1 MIDTDA
7 QMAYGIFWAAYAIAF
22 VVFFYM
28 MKSLIRFLPLYGFR
42 TLILAALVA
51 LLLTPVESPEVAD
64 WWIPAWLYGGYEIIL
79 GEADAAGRALFNLGL
94 AGLVMLL
101 VWVLDLV
108 RYRLVRR

>member
-7 QMAYGIFWAAYAIAF
+7 QLAYGIFWAAYAFAF

-28 MKSLIRFLPLYGFR
+28 MKHLFRFLPFYGLR
-42 TLILAALVA
+42 TLLLAALVA
-51 LLLTPVESPEVAD
+51 LLLTPVESPEFAD
-64 WWIPAWLYGGYEIIL
+64 WWIPAWLYGGYELVL
-79 GEADAAGRALFNLGL
+79 GEAEAAGRALFNLGI
-94 AGLVMLL
+94 AALVMLL